1 MDLRNLFSMAFRAFT
16 RSGLCD
22 RMGGGRIASA
32 SVLRHGQPDDRAA
45 GDAGVGRLAH
55 VRKAQGTEPMKVS
68 QEGVDLIK
76 HFEGCYLNA
85 YLCPAGVWTVGYG
98 HTKGVKEGD
107 AIEQEA
113 AEAFLIEDLESFE
126 QAVTRLVEVPLTQQ
140 QFDALVSWTFNLG
153 AGNLAESTLLRK
165 LNNYQYAEVPEQ
177 MMRWVKAGGQVLDG
191 LVRRR
196 AAEAALFQNK
206 DWREA

>member
-1 MDLRNLFSMAFRAFT
+1 M
-16 RSGLCD
+16 
-22 RMGGGRIASA
+22 RI
-32 SVLRHGQPDDRAA
+32 
-45 GDAGVGRLAH
+45 
-55 VRKAQGTEPMKVS
+55 S
-68 QEGVDLIK
+68 QEGVNLIK
-76 HFEGCYLNA
+76 HFEGCRLEA
-85 YLCPAGVWTVGYG
+85 YKCPAGVWTLGYG

-177 MMRWVKAGGQVLDG
+177 MMRWVRAGGQVLDG
-191 LVRRR
+191 LVKRR

>member
-1 MDLRNLFSMAFRAFT
+1 
-16 RSGLCD
+16 
-22 RMGGGRIASA
+22 
-32 SVLRHGQPDDRAA
+32 
-45 GDAGVGRLAH
+45 
-55 VRKAQGTEPMKVS
+55 MKIS
-68 QEGVDLIK
+68 QEGVNLIK
-76 HFEGCYLNA
+76 HFEGCRLEA
-85 YLCPAGVWTVGYG
+85 YKCPAGVWTIGYG

-113 AEAFLIEDLESFE
+113 AEAFLIEDLEAFE
-126 QAVTRLVEVPLTQQ
+126 QAVARLVKVPITQQ
-140 QFDALVSWTFNLG
+140 QFDALVSFTFNLG
-153 AGNLAESTLLRK
+153 AGNLAASTLLRK
-165 LNNYQYAEVPEQ
+165 LNNYQYIEVPEQ

>member
-1 MDLRNLFSMAFRAFT
+1 M
-16 RSGLCD
+16 
-22 RMGGGRIASA
+22 RI
-32 SVLRHGQPDDRAA
+32 
-45 GDAGVGRLAH
+45 
-55 VRKAQGTEPMKVS
+55 S
-68 QEGVDLIK
+68 QEGVNLIK
-76 HFEGCYLNA
+76 HFEGCRLEA
-85 YLCPAGVWTVGYG
+85 YKCPAGVWTIGYG

-113 AEAFLIEDLESFE
+113 AEAFLIEDLEAFE
-126 QAVTRLVEVPLTQQ
+126 QDVTRLVEVPLTQQ

-177 MMRWVKAGGQVLDG
+177 MMRWVRAGGQVLDG
-191 LVRRR
+191 LVKRR

-206 DWREA
+206 NWREA

>member
-1 MDLRNLFSMAFRAFT
+1 M
-16 RSGLCD
+16 
-22 RMGGGRIASA
+22 RI
-32 SVLRHGQPDDRAA
+32 
-45 GDAGVGRLAH
+45 
-55 VRKAQGTEPMKVS
+55 S

-76 HFEGCYLNA
+76 HFEGCYLDA

-177 MMRWVKAGGQVLDG
+177 MMRWVRAGGQVLDG

-206 DWREA
+206 D

>member
-1 MDLRNLFSMAFRAFT
+1 
-16 RSGLCD
+16 
-22 RMGGGRIASA
+22 
-32 SVLRHGQPDDRAA
+32 
-45 GDAGVGRLAH
+45 
-55 VRKAQGTEPMKVS
+55 MKIS
-68 QEGVDLIK
+68 QEGVNLIK
-76 HFEGCYLNA
+76 HFEGCRLEA
-85 YLCPAGVWTVGYG
+85 YKCPAGVWTIGYG

-113 AEAFLIEDLESFE
+113 AEAFLIEDLEEFE
-126 QAVTRLVEVPLTQQ
+126 QAVARLVKVPITQQ
-140 QFDALVSWTFNLG
+140 QFDALVSFTFNLG
-153 AGNLAESTLLRK
+153 AGNLAASTLLRK
-165 LNNYQYAEVPEQ
+165 LNNYQYIEVPEQ

>member
-1 MDLRNLFSMAFRAFT
+1 MRT
-16 RSGLCD
+16 G
-22 RMGGGRIASA
+22 
-32 SVLRHGQPDDRAA
+32 P
-45 GDAGVGRLAH
+45 
-55 VRKAQGTEPMKVS
+55 QGIE
-68 QEGVDLIK
+68 LIR
-76 HFEGCYLNA
+76 HFEGCRFDA
-85 YLCPAGVWTVGYG
+85 YLCPAGVWTIGYG
-98 HTKGVKEGD
+98 HTADVKEGD
-107 AIEQEA
+107 SIDQEA
-113 AEAFLIEDLESFE
+113 AEAFLIEDLEKFE
-126 QAVTRLVEVPLTQQ
+126 QAVMRLVEVSLTQQ

-177 MMRWVKAGGQVLDG
+177 MMRWVRAGGKVLDG

>member
-1 MDLRNLFSMAFRAFT
+1 
-16 RSGLCD
+16 
-22 RMGGGRIASA
+22 
-32 SVLRHGQPDDRAA
+32 
-45 GDAGVGRLAH
+45 
-55 VRKAQGTEPMKVS
+55 MKIS
-68 QEGVDLIK
+68 QEGVNLIK
-76 HFEGCYLNA
+76 HFEGCRLEA
-85 YLCPAGVWTVGYG
+85 YKCPAGVWTIGYG
-98 HTKGVKEGD
+98 HTANVKEGD
-107 AIEQEA
+107 SVDQEA

-177 MMRWVKAGGQVLDG
+177 MMRWVRAGGQVLDG
-191 LVRRR
+191 LVKRR